1 MIDFAAHIIPP
12 RMWARI
18 NPLVGPMTRH
28 AVEANPGLVDLDI
41 RRRTIEY
48 FAGRGYRQ
56 LLSISLQGTEDP
68 AVAGILPDLCRAANE
83 ELREIVDRDQAL
95 IGALGVLPLA
105 LPTAALR
112 EVDHIVELGLAGFQV
127 YSSVAGRPLDEPATL
142 EVLVRAPVPD
152 YLGEESSKL
161 LLFRILGWPYETS
174 LAMVRLAFSGL
185 LERQPQ
191 AAIVA
196 HHLGAMIPYF
206 SARIESHYSRANDPE
221 LTVELP
227 RPPMEYLHRFYGDT
241 ALNGGPH
248 AVRCGVDFFGAEQVV
263 FASDYPFDNNDG
275 LTYIQSSIDAVEGA
289 GLEPG
294 QMKAVFDGNARRLVR
309 LAGDGGGRSC
319 RTRHPSMR
327 SSREPDGEDGC

>member
-18 NPLVGPMTRH
+18 DPLVGPMTRH
-28 AVEANPGLVDLDI
+28 PVEANPGLVDLDI
-41 RRRTIEY
+41 RRRTIDY
-48 FAGRGYRQ
+48 FAGHGYRQ
-56 LLSISLQGTEDP
+56 LLSVSLQGTEDP

-95 IGALGVLPLA
+95 IGALGALPLA
-105 LPTAALR
+105 LPAAALP

-142 EVLVRAPVPD
+142 EVLEYALSRGLVCLLHPVRGPVPD
-152 YLGEESSKL
+152 YLGEERSRL

-174 LAMVRLAFSGL
+174 LAMVRLAFSGV

-191 AAIVA
+191 AVIVA

-206 SARIESHYSRANDPE
+206 AARIESHYSRTNDPE
-221 LTVELP
+221 LTVDLP
-227 RPPMEYLHRFYGDT
+227 RPPMEYLHRFHGDT

-248 AVRCGVDFFGAEQVV
+248 AVRCGVDFFGAGQVV
-263 FASDYPFDNNDG
+263 FGSDYPFDNNDG
-275 LTYIQSSIDAVEGA
+275 LTYIRSSIDAVEGA
-289 GLEPG
+289 GLAASERE
-294 QMKAVFDGNARRLVR
+294 AIFEGNARRL
-309 LAGDGGGRSC
+309 LGMAGD
-319 RTRHPSMR
+319 
-327 SSREPDGEDGC
+327 